1 MKKFIFTSLN
11 KNAGK
16 TGIIIG
22 LGKIVNQKIGY
33 LKPFGDRLLYRKK
46 RLWDYD
52 AAVIS
57 KIFNIEESP
66 EGMTLG
72 FDHSKLRYMYDETNI
87 IEKIKSSISEVPS
100 DTGVLFIESGKN
112 IMHGVTVNLDALTI
126 AKAAD
131 AKLIVVVSG
140 DSDDIADDL
149 LYFKQ
154 HTSLKGIDFAGVVVN
169 KVKDVDDFKMVY
181 EDILNKIGINI
192 LGVIPY
198 EAELTYPSVQL
209 ISDMLMAKVISG
221 EKALDQ
227 VVRDVFVGAMS
238 GDAAQRVEKF
248 KNKNKL
254 IITAGDR
261 SDMILAAIE
270 THCVGIILTN
280 NILPQPNIIALA
292 SEKNV
297 PLLLVHTDTHKAA
310 KKIDQMVPL
319 VDSDDIKK
327 IGILEDLIKNY
338 TTLVDLLN

>member
-22 LGKIVNQKIGY
+22 LGKAVNQKIGY

-52 AAVIS
+52 SAVIS
-57 KIFNIEESP
+57 KIFNIDESP
-66 EGMTLG
+66 EGMSLG
-72 FDHSKLRYMYDETNI
+72 FDHSKLRYMYDESVI
-87 IEKIKSSISEVPS
+87 LEKINTMISEIPS
-100 DTGVLFIESGKN
+100 DTAVLFIESGKN
-112 IMHGVTVNLDALTI
+112 IMHGVTVNLDALKI

-140 DSDDIADDL
+140 DSDDIADEL

-154 HTSLKGIDFAGVVVN
+154 HTSLQGIDFAGVVVN

-209 ISDMLMAKVISG
+209 ISDMLMAKVVSG
-221 EKALDQ
+221 EKALGQ
-227 VVRDVFVGAMS
+227 VVREVFVGAMS
-238 GDAAQRVEKF
+238 GDAAQRIEKF

-270 THCVGIILTN
+270 TQCVGIILTN

-292 SEKNV
+292 SEKEV
-297 PLLLVHTDTHKAA
+297 PLLLVHSDTHKAA

-319 VDSDDIKK
+319 VDSADLKK
-327 IGILEDLIKNY
+327 IETLEESIKHY
-338 TTLVDLLN
+338 TTLVDLV

>member
-22 LGKIVNQKIGY
+22 LGKAINQKIGY

-52 AAVIS
+52 SAVIS

-66 EGMTLG
+66 EGMSLG
-72 FDHSKLRYMYDETNI
+72 FDHSKLRYMYDESVI
-87 IEKIKSSISEVPS
+87 LEKINTMINEIPS
-100 DTGVLFIESGKN
+100 DTEVLFIESGKN

-149 LYFKQ
+149 FYFKQ

-181 EDILNKIGINI
+181 EDILDKIGISI
-192 LGVIPY
+192 LGIIPY

-227 VVRDVFVGAMS
+227 VVREIFVGAMS
-238 GDAAQRVEKF
+238 GDAAQRLEKF

-254 IITAGDR
+254 IITSGDR

-270 THCVGIILTN
+270 TQCVGIILTN
-280 NILPQPNIIALA
+280 NILPQPNIIAIA
-292 SEKNV
+292 SEKEV
-297 PLLLVHTDTHKAA
+297 PLLLVHSDTHKAA

-319 VDSDDIKK
+319 VDSTDMKK
-327 IGILEDLIKNY
+327 IGILEESIKNY
-338 TTLVDLLN
+338 TTLVDLV

>member
-1 MKKFIFTSLN
+1 MKIFIFTSLN

-22 LGKIVNQKIGY
+22 LGKVINKKIGY

-52 AAVIS
+52 SAVIS
-57 KIFNIEESP
+57 KLFNIEESP

-87 IEKIKSSISEVPS
+87 IERIKSLISEVSS
-100 DTGVLFIESGKN
+100 DTDVLYIESGKN

-131 AKLIVVVSG
+131 AKLIVVASG
-140 DSDDIADDL
+140 DSDDIVDEL

-154 HTSLKGIDFAGVVVN
+154 HTSLKGIDLAGVVVN

-181 EDILNKIGINI
+181 EDILNKIGIKI
-192 LGVIPY
+192 LGIIPY

-209 ISDMLMAKVISG
+209 ISDLLMAKVISG

-227 VVRDVFVGAMS
+227 VVREVFVGAMS
-238 GDAAQRVEKF
+238 GDAAQRIEKF

-270 THCVGIILTN
+270 TQCVGIILTN

-319 VDSDDIKK
+319 VDSTDVKK

-338 TTLVDLLN
+338 TTLVDLL

>member
-22 LGKIVNQKIGY
+22 LGKTVNQKIGY

-52 AAVIS
+52 SAVIS
-57 KIFNIEESP
+57 KIFNIDESP
-66 EGMTLG
+66 EGMSLG
-72 FDHSKLRYMYDETNI
+72 FDHSKLRYMYDESVI
-87 IEKIKSSISEVPS
+87 LEKINTMINDIPS
-100 DTGVLFIESGKN
+100 DTDVLFIESGKN
-112 IMHGVTVNLDALTI
+112 IMHGVTVNLDALKI

-140 DSDDIADDL
+140 ESDDIADEL
-149 LYFKQ
+149 LYFKK
-154 HTSLKGIDFAGVVVN
+154 HISLQGIDFAGVVVN

-209 ISDMLMAKVISG
+209 ISDMLMAKVVSG
-221 EKALDQ
+221 ENALDQ
-227 VVRDVFVGAMS
+227 VVREVFVGAMS
-238 GDAAQRVEKF
+238 GDAAQRIEKF

-270 THCVGIILTN
+270 TQCVGIILTN

-297 PLLLVHTDTHKAA
+297 PLLLVHSDTHKAA
-310 KKIDQMVPL
+310 KKIDQIVSL
-319 VDSDDIKK
+319 VDSADIKR
-327 IGILEDLIKNY
+327 IGLLAEMVKNYSTLADLI
-338 TTLVDLLN
+338 

>member
-22 LGKIVNQKIGY
+22 LGKAVNQKIGY

-52 AAVIS
+52 SAVIS
-57 KIFNIEESP
+57 KIFNIDESP
-66 EGMTLG
+66 EGMSLG
-72 FDHSKLRYMYDETNI
+72 FDHSKLRYMYDESVI
-87 IEKIKSSISEVPS
+87 LEKINTMINDIPS
-100 DTGVLFIESGKN
+100 DTDVLFIESGKN
-112 IMHGVTVNLDALTI
+112 IMHGVTVNLDALKI

-140 DSDDIADDL
+140 ESDDIADEL
-149 LYFKQ
+149 LYFKK
-154 HTSLKGIDFAGVVVN
+154 HTSLQGIDFAGVVVN

-209 ISDMLMAKVISG
+209 ISDMLMAKVVSG
-221 EKALDQ
+221 EKALGQ
-227 VVRDVFVGAMS
+227 VVREVFVGAMS

-270 THCVGIILTN
+270 TQCVGIILTN

-292 SEKNV
+292 SEKEI
-297 PLLLVHTDTHKAA
+297 PLLLVHSDTHKAA

-319 VDSDDIKK
+319 VDSLDIKR
-327 IGILEDLIKNY
+327 IGILEESVKNY
-338 TTLVDLLN
+338 TTLVDLL

>member
-1 MKKFIFTSLN
+1 MKKYIFTSLN

-22 LGKIVNQKIGY
+22 LGKAINQKIGY

-52 AAVIS
+52 SAVIS

-72 FDHSKLRYMYDETNI
+72 FDHSKLRYMYDENNI
-87 IEKIKSSISEVPS
+87 IEKFKSSITEVPS
-100 DTGVLFIESGKN
+100 DTDVLFIESGKN
-112 IMHGVTVNLDALTI
+112 IRHGVTVNLDALTI
-126 AKAAD
+126 AKATD
-131 AKLIVVVSG
+131 ARLIVVVSG
-140 DSDDIADDL
+140 DSDDIADDI

-181 EDILNKIGINI
+181 EDILNKFGINI

-221 EKALDQ
+221 EKVLDQ

-270 THCVGIILTN
+270 TQCVGIILTN
-280 NILPQPNIIALA
+280 DILPQPNIIALA

-319 VDSDDIKK
+319 VDSTDMKK
-327 IGILEDLIKNY
+327 IGILEDSIKNY
-338 TTLVDLLN
+338 TTLVDLM

>member
-22 LGKIVNQKIGY
+22 LGKALDKKIGY
-33 LKPFGDRLLYRKK
+33 LKPFGDHLLYHKK
-46 RLWDYD
+46 RLWDFD
-52 AAVIS
+52 SAVMS
-57 KIFNIEESP
+57 KLFNIEDSP

-87 IEKIKSSISEVPS
+87 VEKIKSLINTVPS
-100 DTGVLFIESGKN
+100 DTEILFIESGKN

-140 DSDDIADDL
+140 DSDDIADEL

-181 EDILNKIGINI
+181 EDILNKIGINL

-198 EAELTYPSVQL
+198 EAELTYPSMQL
-209 ISDMLMAKVISG
+209 ISDMLMAKVITG
-221 EKALDQ
+221 EKELDQ
-227 VVRDVFVGAMS
+227 VVREVFVGAMS

-270 THCVGIILTN
+270 TQCVGIILTN

-292 SEKNV
+292 SEKHV
-297 PLLLVHTDTHKAA
+297 PLLLVHSDTHKTA

-319 VDSDDIKK
+319 VDVTDDKK
-327 IGILEDLIKNY
+327 ISILAESIKNY
-338 TTLVDLLN
+338 TTLIDLI

>member
-1 MKKFIFTSLN
+1 MKKIIFTSLN

-22 LGKIVNQKIGY
+22 LGKAVNQKIGY

-52 AAVIS
+52 SAVIS
-57 KIFNIEESP
+57 KLFNIEESP

-72 FDHSKLRYMYDETNI
+72 FDHSKLRYMYDETHI
-87 IEKIKSSISEVPS
+87 IKRIKSLISEVSS
-100 DTGVLFIESGKN
+100 DTDVLFIESGKN

-126 AKAAD
+126 AKAAG
-131 AKLIVVVSG
+131 AKLIVVASG
-140 DSDDIADDL
+140 ESDDIVDEL

-154 HTSLKGIDFAGVVVN
+154 HTSLKGIDLAGVVVN

-192 LGVIPY
+192 LGIIPY
-198 EAELTYPSVQL
+198 EAELTYPSIQL

-221 EKALDQ
+221 EKALGQ
-227 VVRDVFVGAMS
+227 VVREVFVGAMS
-238 GDAAQRVEKF
+238 GDAAQRLEKF

-270 THCVGIILTN
+270 TQCVGIILTN

-310 KKIDQMVPL
+310 KKIDQIVPL
-319 VDSDDIKK
+319 VDSTDMKK
-327 IGILEDLIKNY
+327 IGILEDSIKNY
-338 TTLVDLLN
+338 TTLVDLL

>member
-22 LGKIVNQKIGY
+22 LGKILNQKIGY

-52 AAVIS
+52 SAVIS

-66 EGMTLG
+66 EGMSLG
-72 FDHSKLRYMYDETNI
+72 FDHSKLRYMYDEAVI
-87 IEKIKSSISEVPS
+87 LEKIKTLIDQIPS
-100 DTGVLFIESGKN
+100 DTEVLFIESGKN
-112 IMHGVTVNLDALTI
+112 IRHGVIVNLDALTI
-126 AKAAD
+126 AKAAG

-140 DSDDIADDL
+140 NSDDIADDL

-154 HTSLKGIDFAGVVVN
+154 HTGLQGIDFAGVVVN

-181 EDILNKIGINI
+181 EDNLNKIGINI
-192 LGVIPY
+192 LGIIPY

-227 VVRDVFVGAMS
+227 VVREVFVGAMS

-254 IITAGDR
+254 IITSGDR

-270 THCVGIILTN
+270 TQCVGIILTN
-280 NILPQPNIIALA
+280 NILPQPNIIAIA
-292 SEKNV
+292 SEKEV
-297 PLLLVHTDTHKAA
+297 PLLLVHSDTHKVG
-310 KKIDQMVPL
+310 KKIDRMVPL
-319 VDSDDIKK
+319 IDCTDLKK
-327 IGILEDLIKNY
+327 IKILENSVKNY
-338 TTLVDLLN
+338 TMLVDLM

>member
-22 LGKIVNQKIGY
+22 LGKVLNQKIGY

-52 AAVIS
+52 SAVIS
-57 KIFNIEESP
+57 NIFNIEESP
-66 EGMTLG
+66 EGMSLG
-72 FDHSKLRYMYDETNI
+72 FDHSKLRYMYNKTNI
-87 IEKIKSSISEVPS
+87 KEKINTMINGISS
-100 DTGVLFIESGKN
+100 DTEILFIESGKN
-112 IMHGVTVNLDALTI
+112 IRHGVTVNLDAITI
-126 AKAAD
+126 AQAAD
-131 AKLIVVVSG
+131 AKLIVVASG

-154 HTSLKGIDFAGVVVN
+154 HTSLKGIDFAGVIVN
-169 KVKDVDDFKMVY
+169 KVKDVDHFKMVY
-181 EDILNKIGINI
+181 EDILVEIGINI
-192 LGVIPY
+192 LGIIPY

-227 VVRDVFVGAMS
+227 VVREVFVGAMS

-254 IITAGDR
+254 IITSGDR
-261 SDMILAAIE
+261 SDMIIAAIE
-270 THCVGIILTN
+270 TQCVGIILTN
-280 NILPQPNIIALA
+280 NILPQPNIIAIA
-292 SEKNV
+292 SEKEV
-297 PLLLVHTDTHKAA
+297 PLLLVHSDTHKAA
-310 KKIDQMVPL
+310 KKIDRMVPL
-319 VDSDDIKK
+319 VDSTDLKK
-327 IGILEDLIKNY
+327 IGILEESIKNY
-338 TTLVDLLN
+338 TTLVDLM

>member
-22 LGKIVNQKIGY
+22 LGKAINQKIGY

-52 AAVIS
+52 SAVIS
-57 KIFNIEESP
+57 KIFNIEENP

-87 IEKIKSSISEVPS
+87 IEKIKSSITEVS
-100 DTGVLFIESGKN
+100 SGTDVLFIESGKN

-221 EKALDQ
+221 EKVLDQ

-270 THCVGIILTN
+270 TQCVGIILTN
-280 NILPQPNIIALA
+280 DILPQPNIIALA
-292 SEKNV
+292 SEKKV

-319 VDSDDIKK
+319 VDSTDMKK
-327 IGILEDLIKNY
+327 IQILEESIKNY
-338 TTLVDLLN
+338 TTLIDLL

>member
-11 KNAGK
+11 KDAGK

-22 LGKIVNQKIGY
+22 LGKSLNQKIGY

-52 AAVIS
+52 SAVIS
-57 KIFNIEESP
+57 NIFKIEGNPES
-66 EGMTLG
+66 MSLG
-72 FDHSKLRYMYDETNI
+72 FDHSKLRYIYDEANMV
-87 IEKIKSSISEVPS
+87 EKVKSLIDEIPP
-100 DTGVLFIESGKN
+100 DTEVLFIESGKN
-112 IMHGVTVNLDALTI
+112 IRHGVIVNLDALTI

-181 EDILNKIGINI
+181 EDNLGKIGINI
-192 LGVIPY
+192 LGIIPY
-198 EAELTYPSVQL
+198 EAELTFPSVQL

-227 VVRDVFVGAMS
+227 VVREVFVGAMS

-270 THCVGIILTN
+270 TQCVGIILTN
-280 NILPQPNIIALA
+280 NILPQPNIIAIA
-292 SEKNV
+292 SEKEV
-297 PLLLVHTDTHKAA
+297 PLLLVHSDTHKAA

-319 VDSDDIKK
+319 VDSTDEKK
-327 IGILEDLIKNY
+327 IVILEESIKNY
-338 TTLVDLLN
+338 TTLVDLV

>member
-1 MKKFIFTSLN
+1 MMKKFILTSLN

-22 LGKIVNQKIGY
+22 LGKAINQKIGY

-52 AAVIS
+52 SAVMS
-57 KIFNIEESP
+57 KIFNLEDSP
-66 EGMTLG
+66 EGMSLG
-72 FDHSKLRYMYDETNI
+72 FDHSKLRYMYGEKDI
-87 IEKIKSSISEVPS
+87 LEKINTMIDNLPS
-100 DTGVLFIESGKN
+100 GTETLFIESGKN
-112 IMHGVTVNLDALTI
+112 IRHGVTVNLDALTI
-126 AKAAD
+126 AKVSD
-131 AKLIVVVSG
+131 AKLIVVASG
-140 DSDDIADDL
+140 ESDDIADDL

-169 KVKDVDDFKMVY
+169 KVKDIDDFKMVY

-192 LGVIPY
+192 LGIIPY

-209 ISDMLMAKVISG
+209 ISDMLLAKVISG
-221 EKALDQ
+221 EETLDQ
-227 VVRDVFVGAMS
+227 VVREVFVGAMS
-238 GDAAQRVEKF
+238 GDSAQRIEKF

-270 THCVGIILTN
+270 TQCVGIILTN

-292 SEKNV
+292 SEKKV
-297 PLLLVHTDTHKAA
+297 PLLLVHSDTHKVA
-310 KKIDQMVPL
+310 KKIDHMVPL
-319 VDSDDIKK
+319 VDSNDSKK
-327 IGILEDLIKNY
+327 IKILEESIKNY
-338 TTLVDLLN
+338 TTLSDLL

>member
-22 LGKIVNQKIGY
+22 LGKVLNQKIGY

-52 AAVIS
+52 SAVIS
-57 KIFNIEESP
+57 KIFNIEDSP
-66 EGMTLG
+66 EGMSLG
-72 FDHSKLRYMYDETNI
+72 FDHSKLRYMYDEANI
-87 IEKIKSSISEVPS
+87 IEKINTMINEIPS
-100 DTGVLFIESGKN
+100 DTEVLFIESGKN

-149 LYFKQ
+149 FYFKQ
-154 HTSLKGIDFAGVVVN
+154 NTSLKGIDFAGVVVN

-192 LGVIPY
+192 LGIIPY

-209 ISDMLMAKVISG
+209 ISNMLMAKVISG
-221 EKALDQ
+221 EKALNQ
-227 VVRDVFVGAMS
+227 VVREVFVGAMS

-248 KNKNKL
+248 KNINKL

-270 THCVGIILTN
+270 TQCVGIILTN
-280 NILPQPNIIALA
+280 NILPQPNIIAIA
-292 SEKNV
+292 SEKEV

-319 VDSDDIKK
+319 VDSTDLKK
-327 IGILEDLIKNY
+327 IGILKESIKNY
-338 TTLVDLLN
+338 TTLVDLV

>member
-22 LGKIVNQKIGY
+22 LGKAINQKIGY

-52 AAVIS
+52 SAVIS
-57 KIFNIEESP
+57 KIFNIEENP

-87 IEKIKSSISEVPS
+87 IEKIKSSITEVS
-100 DTGVLFIESGKN
+100 SGTDVLFIESGKN

-227 VVRDVFVGAMS
+227 VVREVFVGAMS

-270 THCVGIILTN
+270 TQCVGIILTN
-280 NILPQPNIIALA
+280 DILPQPNIIALA
-292 SEKNV
+292 SEKKV

-319 VDSDDIKK
+319 VDSTDMKK
-327 IGILEDLIKNY
+327 IQILEESIKNY
-338 TTLVDLLN
+338 TTLIDLL

>member
-1 MKKFIFTSLN
+1 MKKIIFTSLN

-22 LGKIVNQKIGY
+22 LGKTVNQKIGY

-52 AAVIS
+52 SAVIS
-57 KIFNIEESP
+57 KLFNIEESP

-87 IEKIKSSISEVPS
+87 IERIKSLISEVSS
-100 DTGVLFIESGKN
+100 DTDVLFIESGKN

-131 AKLIVVVSG
+131 AKLIVVASG
-140 DSDDIADDL
+140 DSDDIVDEL

-154 HTSLKGIDFAGVVVN
+154 HTSLKGIDLAGVVVN

-181 EDILNKIGINI
+181 EDILNKIGIKI
-192 LGVIPY
+192 LGIIPY

-209 ISDMLMAKVISG
+209 ISEMLMAKVISG

-227 VVRDVFVGAMS
+227 VVREVFVGAMS
-238 GDAAQRVEKF
+238 GDAAQRIEKF

-270 THCVGIILTN
+270 TQCVGIILTN

-319 VDSDDIKK
+319 VDSTDMKK
-327 IGILEDLIKNY
+327 IGILADLIKNY
-338 TTLVDLLN
+338 TTLVDLL

>member
-22 LGKIVNQKIGY
+22 LGKAVNQKIGY

-52 AAVIS
+52 SAVVS

-66 EGMTLG
+66 EGMSLG
-72 FDHSKLRYMYDETNI
+72 FDHSKLRYMYDESVI
-87 IEKIKSSISEVPS
+87 LEKINTMINEIPS
-100 DTGVLFIESGKN
+100 DTDVLFIESGKN
-112 IMHGVTVNLDALTI
+112 IMHGITVNLDALTI

-131 AKLIVVVSG
+131 AKLIVVASG
-140 DSDDIADDL
+140 DSDDIADEL
-149 LYFKQ
+149 FYFKQ
-154 HTSLKGIDFAGVVVN
+154 HTSLKGIDFAGVVMN

-192 LGVIPY
+192 LGIIPY

-227 VVRDVFVGAMS
+227 VVREVFVGAMS
-238 GDAAQRVEKF
+238 GDAAQRLEKF

-270 THCVGIILTN
+270 TQCVGIILTN
-280 NILPQPNIIALA
+280 NILPQPNIIAIA
-292 SEKNV
+292 SEKEV
-297 PLLLVHTDTHKAA
+297 PLLLVHSDTHKAA
-310 KKIDQMVPL
+310 KKIDRMVPL
-319 VDSDDIKK
+319 IDFTDLKK
-327 IGILEDLIKNY
+327 IGILEESIKNY
-338 TTLVDLLN
+338 TTLADLM